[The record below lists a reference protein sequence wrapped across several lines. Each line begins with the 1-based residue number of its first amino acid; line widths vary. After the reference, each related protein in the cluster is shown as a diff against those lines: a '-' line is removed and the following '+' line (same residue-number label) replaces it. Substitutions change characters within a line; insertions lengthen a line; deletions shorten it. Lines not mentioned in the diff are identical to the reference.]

1 MSNKK
6 DENGMT
12 FHKTAKLLFN
22 FSILAVVCCVVVTL
36 MSKTLLMLV
45 LMLFITAWTAL
56 NTVALKYVVDASEFD
71 DV

>member
-6 DENGMT
+6 DANGMT
-12 FHKTAKLLFN
+12 FYKMAKMLFN
-22 FSILAVVCCVVVTL
+22 VSILALVCCAVVTL
-36 MSKTLLMLV
+36 MSKTVLMLV
-45 LMLFITAWTAL
+45 LMLFITGWTAL